1 MVNPTWDWRETSCG
15 SSPGLLCQELGAPAS
30 HAGSPVASDRGP
42 FLLPGD
48 HCTRLY
54 ELEGVLPAWPES
66 GQPGPEDA
74 IGRVETRAV
83 DSLLVDGHLVL
94 EGENL

>member
-1 MVNPTWDWRETSCG
+1 MRHPADQVPDFFGKSWAPRLPTLAH
-15 SSPGLLCQELGAPAS
+15 P
-30 HAGSPVASDRGP
+30 SPVIAEL

-54 ELEGVLPAWPES
+54 VPEGGLPAWPES

-83 DSLLVDGHLVL
+83 DSLLADGHLVL

>member
-1 MVNPTWDWRETSCG
+1 MRHPADQVPDFFGKSW
-15 SSPGLLCQELGAPAS
+15 APRLPMLA
-30 HAGSPVASDRGP
+30 HPSPVIAEL

-54 ELEGVLPAWPES
+54 ELEGGLPAWPES

-74 IGRVETRAV
+74 ISRVETRAV

-94 EGENL
+94 EGQNL